1 MNEKKDTMIPEP
13 AAAESTKAKQSGMTN
28 NGGDHWREEVA
39 MWMEKGLLLGATLS
53 QLRRKDGEAPPKT
66 IVRPVHLKDGLHYQ
80 FEAHYPGKVLH
91 RNLQGH
97 AASKHLEELLDG
109 EYRQALLKTPEADV
123 QLLLSKKGKAA
134 MRKTAPTAKIT
145 AGPQSHNRQ
154 KRRVLEEG
162 TPVPFLVELGIMTPD
177 GRVHAKKT
185 DKFRQINRFLE
196 MVQDVLEHLPQDRE
210 ITIVDFGC
218 GKSYLTF
225 ALYHYLM
232 VQEERSINVVGL
244 DLKADVID
252 FCSGLA
258 KRLGYDKLTFLVG
271 DIADYEGVQSA
282 DMVVTLH
289 ACDTATDAALAKAVD
304 WGASVI
310 LSVPCCQHE
319 LFRQVNSEVLAPIL
333 SQGLLKE
340 RFAALATDAVRGQ
353 LLEALGYKVQMLEF
367 VDPEHTPKNLLI
379 RAVAGRNKEL
389 SRQKWEQYQ
398 SFKTFLNISPEL
410 ERALGHRFA

>member
-1 MNEKKDTMIPEP
+1 MNENNNWQEDV
-13 AAAESTKAKQSGMTN
+13 AEWMR
-28 NGGDHWREEVA
+28 NGT
-39 MWMEKGLLLGATLS
+39 LLGATLS
-53 QLRRKDGEAPPKT
+53 QLRRKDGETPPKT
-66 IVRPVHLKDGLHYQ
+66 VVRPVSLKDGLYYQ
-80 FEAHYPGKVLH
+80 FESHYPGKVLH
-91 RNLQGH
+91 RNLQGD
-97 AASKHLEELLDG
+97 AASKHLLELLDS

-123 QLLLSKKGKAA
+123 QLLFNKKGKAA
-134 MRKTAPTAKIT
+134 VRKTAASSKMP
-145 AGPQSHNRQ
+145 AGPISHNRQ

-162 TPVPFLVELGIMTPD
+162 KPVPFLVELGIMTQD

-196 MVQDVLEHLPQDRE
+196 MVEDVLEHLPQDRE

-225 ALYHYLM
+225 ALYHYLT
-232 VQEERSINVVGL
+232 VQEGRSISVVGL
-244 DLKADVID
+244 DLKADVIT

-258 KRLGYDKLTFLVG
+258 ERLGYDKLSFLVG
-271 DIADYEGVQSA
+271 DIADYKGVQSA

-319 LFRQVNSEVLAPIL
+319 LFRQVDSEVLAPIL

-398 SFKTFLNISPEL
+398 SFKAFLHISPEL